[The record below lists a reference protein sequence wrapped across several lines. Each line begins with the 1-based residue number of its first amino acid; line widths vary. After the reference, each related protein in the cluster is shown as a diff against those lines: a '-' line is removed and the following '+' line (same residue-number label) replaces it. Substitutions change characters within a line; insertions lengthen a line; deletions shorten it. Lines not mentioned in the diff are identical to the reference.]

1 MTNLLVAIDLI
12 SVTTVIG
19 LNTFRKQLLSILKIT
34 FLSVLIFFL
43 HTLPITFLSV
53 LTSSLH
59 TLPMCSQGGRLK
71 VLEIPL
77 SDKMLFPGNYSA
89 IK

>member
-12 SVTTVIG
+12 SVTTVSG
-19 LNTFRKQLLSILKIT
+19 LNTFRKQFLSILEIT
-34 FLSVLIFFL
+34 FLSG
-43 HTLPITFLSV
+43 

-71 VLEIPL
+71 VLQIPL
-77 SDKMLFPGNYSA
+77 SDKMLFPSNYSA
-89 IK
+89 VK